1 MLKLIS
7 TDLTLDASAIEGMP
21 SRTVSGVAV
30 PYGVAATVS
39 DGTKVIFEEGS
50 LPTDGKAP
58 KLYLNHSSE
67 QAVGLVFERTNVSGE
82 GMMFSARIS
91 KTALGDEAL
100 TLALDG
106 VIDSVSV
113 GVNPT
118 KFKMQKDGTMLVQAA
133 DWIELSLVTG
143 RPAFSGAVITE
154 VAATEPETETETI
167 PHDDNETDIIQ
178 IEVTQQETENM
189 NEATPVEAAIPTSPV
204 VFAEAKREFRMPS
217 AGEYLAAM
225 HIGGDTFRK
234 VNAAFHDAARKNQ
247 SAIEAVS
254 QDLTSDTPG
263 LLPVPVLGPVF
274 QNYNFLRPTVAAF
287 GTRAMP
293 QGSGISFTR
302 PSITTPTAAGVQST
316 QGTAVTSQTMILA
329 ANSVSRQTVAGSIQI
344 AQQTM
349 DFTDP
354 AAMNVILNDLAG
366 QYLKQTDNIA
376 IDYIVSQKQASGFTW
391 TVTAGDATTLMNAIY
406 GCAENI
412 SSTTNLFPT
421 HLVVSPNVWAKLGAQ
436 LDDSKRPL
444 FPAIGAPG
452 LMGQNTL
459 GAGNATSWSG
469 MNPLG
474 LEIVVDGNAA
484 SNTMLVVHGPAIEL
498 YEAQQGMRSVEVP
511 DLLARTFSYYGYF
524 ATFVQDAQNPSAVAG
539 SQFVQAITV
548 A

>member
-7 TDLTLDASAIEGMP
+7 HDLTLDASKVEGVP

-39 DGTKVIFEEGS
+39 DGTKVIFEAGS

-58 KLYLNHSSE
+58 KLYVNHDSE
-67 QAVGLVFERTNVSGE
+67 QAVGIVTERVETPE
-82 GMMFSARIS
+82 GMMFSARFS
-91 KTALGDEAL
+91 KTSRAEEAL
-100 TLALDG
+100 QLSLDG

-118 KFKMQKDGTMLVQAA
+118 KFKIKDDGTMIVQAGE
-133 DWIELSLVTG
+133 WIELSLVTG
-143 RPAFSGAVITE
+143 RPAFADAVITQ
-154 VAATEPETETETI
+154 VAASEPESIPQQETEIT
-167 PHDDNETDIIQ
+167 NIQ
-178 IEVTQQETENM
+178 IEVPEQEKEIM
-189 NEATPVEAAIPTSPV
+189 SAEAPIEAAIPTSPV
-204 VFAEAKREFRMPS
+204 VFAESKREFKMPS

-225 HIGGDTFRK
+225 HIGGDTYRK
-234 VNAAFHDAARKNQ
+234 VNAAFHDAARRNQ

-274 QNYNFLRPTVAAF
+274 QNYNFIRPTVSAF

-302 PSITTPTAAGVQST
+302 PSITTPTAAGKQTT
-316 QGTAVTSQTMILA
+316 QGPAVTSQTMVLA
-329 ANSVSRQTVAGSIQI
+329 ANTVTRQTVAGSIQI

-366 QYLKQTDNIA
+366 QYLKQTNDIA
-376 IDYIVSQKQASGFTW
+376 IDYLVAQKQASGYTW
-391 TVTAGDATTLMNAIY
+391 TVTAGDVSTLITGIY
-406 GCAENI
+406 GAAENI
-412 SSTTNLFPT
+412 SASTNLFPT
-421 HLVVSPNVWAKLGAQ
+421 HLVVSVDVWKKLGSQ
-436 LDDSKRPL
+436 VDDVNRPV

-452 LMGQNTL
+452 LIGQNTL
-459 GAGNATSWSG
+459 GAGSAASWSG

-474 LEIVVDGNAA
+474 LEIVVDGSAA
-484 SNTMLVVHGPAIEL
+484 AGTMLVVHAPAVEF

-524 ATFVQDAQNPSAVAG
+524 ATFVQDAQNPTAVAG